1 MRRNQLSWMVELGA
15 GSPGAHDQIVLAT
28 RAGVKRSGD
37 GELTPQR
44 DTPCSVVSSSN
55 TLHEQHERLIE
66 QVTQGL
72 HVTDSS
78 FKECAVMH
86 AL

>member
-1 MRRNQLSWMVELGA
+1 MVELGA

-44 DTPCSVVSSSN
+44 DTPCNVLSSSN
-55 TLHEQHERLIE
+55 TLREQHVRLIE
-66 QVTQGL
+66 QVTHEL

-78 FKECAVMH
+78 VKACAVMH